1 MNNSFILGL
10 DIGSV
15 DITAAIAKVG
25 DDGFSISGI
34 GKVKTSGLRRGAVTN
49 IEQASISIRK
59 AVLEAQKSA
68 GAIPDH
74 IIVSISGACAKSE
87 KSVGIVSV
95 PSQEIT
101 LNEIKRAMQMAEDN
115 TILEKD
121 QIILHVLPYDF
132 KVDGQEHIEDPIGMS
147 GSRLEVCT
155 HVITANENSVKNL
168 IKATQM
174 AGLNIDNMVLAGY
187 ASAISTIN
195 KDEKSLGVAVMDLG
209 GSTCDIVI
217 HLGNSIIY
225 NYTLPIGSSSI
236 TSDLSHAL
244 NTPLSSAEEL
254 KLNYSKIVTENQKEL
269 NIPTMGESSSKHTV
283 SLDIVTNVIYARIEE
298 TLMLLAKKLESSEHM
313 KHLGAGIVL
322 TGGMSKLDDIRN
334 LTSAIFDNIP
344 VRVAKPRKVEGL
356 YEISEDP
363 SNSCVVGLCLY
374 GAGEFT
380 PYEVDSN
387 GELKY
392 KENNSIKSNH
402 RIANQKNEKISNSQ
416 INDEKKSS
424 PEEGLTNLPELRK
437 NDKNS
442 SFFVKLWNRL
452 TQLF

>member
-15 DITAAIAKVG
+15 EIVAAIAKINE
-25 DDGFSISGI
+25 DNFSISGI
-34 GKVKTSGLRRGAVTN
+34 GKVKTSGLRRGVVTN

-68 GAIPDH
+68 GTIPDKV
-74 IIVSISGACAKSE
+74 IVSVSGACAKSK
-87 KSVGIVSV
+87 KSIGIVSV

-101 LNEIKRAMQMAEDN
+101 INEIKRAMQMAEEN
-115 TILEKD
+115 TILDKD
-121 QIILHVLPYDF
+121 EIILHVLPYDF

-155 HVITANENSVKNL
+155 HVITANENSIKNL
-168 IKATQM
+168 IKAAQM
-174 AGLNIDNMVLAGY
+174 AGLDIDNMVLSGY

-195 KDEKSLGVAVMDLG
+195 SDEKALGVAVIDLG
-209 GSTCDIVI
+209 GATCDIVI

-244 NTPLSSAEEL
+244 NTPLSSAENL
-254 KLNYSKIVTENQKEL
+254 KLNYSKIISENKKEL
-269 NIPTMGESSSKHTV
+269 SLPTMGETTSTHNV

-298 TLMLLAKKLESSEHM
+298 TLMFLAKKLESSEYI
-313 KHLGAGIVL
+313 KNLGAGVVL

-334 LTSAIFDNIP
+334 LTSAILDNIP
-344 VRVAKPRKVEGL
+344 VRVAKPRKMEGL

-363 SNSCVVGLCLY
+363 ANACVVGLCLY

-380 PYEVDSN
+380 PYEIDSN

-392 KENNSIKSNH
+392 KEINNIKRNH
-402 RIANQKNEKISNSQ
+402 RIINQKSEIDEILKIDNTKSAV
-416 INDEKKSS
+416 DEN
-424 PEEGLTNLPELRK
+424 LTNLPELK
-437 NDKNS
+437 KHDKNGNFLS
-442 SFFVKLWNRL
+442 KLWNKL